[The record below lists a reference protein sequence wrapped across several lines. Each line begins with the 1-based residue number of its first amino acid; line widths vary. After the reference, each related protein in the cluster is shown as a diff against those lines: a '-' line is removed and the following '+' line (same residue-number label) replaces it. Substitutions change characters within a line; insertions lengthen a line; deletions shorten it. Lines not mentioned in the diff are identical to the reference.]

1 MERWKIMISDQ
12 KQISEKSLNEIKG
25 LLWNIESFYNY
36 ELPAHFVTI
45 FQQVNTVLEVKM
57 LIIALEGIEK
67 KYSIVKKLIDLC
79 LNELEKITELPK
91 ELLKDKMK
99 SAKKGDLIKLDNIYF
114 FNNSAKSIPTSE
126 PILYELLCIM
136 NDNPKLV
143 IEIQGHICC
152 KSPNQKEGVSTARA
166 RAVYNYLIRNKIKR
180 ERMSFKGYGVT
191 RPVHP
196 IPEKTTQEEDENR
209 RVEILIISILSF
221 LQVSIS
227 FLDIVFLFIVP
238 PLAK

>member
-79 LNELEKITELPK
+79 LNELEKITEIGRK
-91 ELLKDKMK
+91 
-99 SAKKGDLIKLDNIYF
+99 
-114 FNNSAKSIPTSE
+114 
-126 PILYELLCIM
+126 
-136 NDNPKLV
+136 
-143 IEIQGHICC
+143 
-152 KSPNQKEGVSTARA
+152 
-166 RAVYNYLIRNKIKR
+166 
-180 ERMSFKGYGVT
+180 
-191 RPVHP
+191 
-196 IPEKTTQEEDENR
+196 
-209 RVEILIISILSF
+209 
-221 LQVSIS
+221 
-227 FLDIVFLFIVP
+227 
-238 PLAK
+238 